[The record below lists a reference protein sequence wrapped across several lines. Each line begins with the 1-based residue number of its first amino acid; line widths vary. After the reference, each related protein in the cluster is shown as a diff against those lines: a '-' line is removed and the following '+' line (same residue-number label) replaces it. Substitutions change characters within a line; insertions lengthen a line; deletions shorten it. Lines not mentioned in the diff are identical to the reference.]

1 MRLNV
6 LKGIFVALTFLVFSF
21 SALYVLAPSSSP
33 QFEETTTASYIQ
45 DGDTFQT
52 SAGDWIRLA
61 DIDTPESYEFG
72 YDEATNVL
80 SQLIYGKK
88 VYLDIDDI
96 NRYDY
101 GGTGSRLICV
111 VYTDYNSTHYL
122 NVNLFLLVTQVADIY
137 DFDDN
142 EFSPYRWT
150 LFVPKLQG
158 ADSTK
163 LLGYSLGIG
172 AAVTAIIYIGARKAW
187 TSINDFVRRH
197 GR

>member
-6 LKGIFVALTFLVFSF
+6 LKGIFAALTFLVISY
-21 SALYVLAPSSSP
+21 SAIYLLVPSPSP
-33 QFEETTTASYIQ
+33 QFEETTSASFIQ

-61 DIDTPESYEFG
+61 DVDCPDRDEYG
-72 YDEATNVL
+72 YQEATQVL
-80 SQLIYGKK
+80 SRLLSGKR

-96 NRYDY
+96 NRFDY
-101 GGTGSRLICV
+101 GGTGSRLVCV
-111 VYTDYNSTHYL
+111 VYTDYNSTHYI
-122 NVNLFLLVTQVADIY
+122 NVNYWLLVTQVADVY

-150 LFVPKLQG
+150 LFVPKHQG

-172 AAVTAIIYIGARKAW
+172 IIVTAIIYRGAKKVW
-187 TSINDFVRRH
+187 TSINDFVREH
-197 GR
+197 G